1 MVAFAAEVTSDA
13 PNPPQAKWMAVIA
26 GLSFNIIIGCLMG
39 SFSVLL
45 DSVEERLH
53 VARSLSSIAG
63 PLVIFGSALIAS
75 VAGVLIARYSL
86 RWMLFLAAAMSVAG
100 YLLLAVTASYPLYI
114 ASYALLFGPSMAIG
128 GSVGPATLVTR
139 WFTRHRGLALGLV
152 NVSFV
157 VAVMP
162 LLCNWTLK
170 TYGAQATYFM
180 LAGIVAA
187 FLPFTLL
194 VRDHPAG
201 ANAMSNTDS
210 AGEASGSMTVGLIV
224 RQVAFW
230 ALAIAAAIVITGIM
244 ILTFNMIQI
253 ASSLGVGRDDGALL
267 QAIMSFAGMAGSI
280 LFGWV
285 ADRIGGARG
294 LALIAFN
301 FAVLL
306 GLLLL
311 HLPFVPLAIVIGL
324 LGLHGSGMIPNLSR
338 ALADAF
344 GRDSFSR
351 AFGLATSLSV
361 PFTLIGLIGTG
372 ISVTRTGAYGLAIGV
387 TAVML
392 IAVVPLV
399 LGLSKVSASSEP
411 ASGRA

>member
-1 MVAFAAEVTSDA
+1 MVAFAAEAVRDA
-13 PNPPQAKWMAVIA
+13 PNPPEAKWMAVIA

-39 SFSVLL
+39 SFSVML
-45 DSVEERLH
+45 DSVEARMH
-53 VARSLSSIAG
+53 VARSLSSVAG

-75 VAGVLIARYSL
+75 IAGVLIARYSL
-86 RWMLFLAAAMSVAG
+86 RWLLFLAAAMSVAG
-100 YLLLAVTASYPLYI
+100 YLLLAFTASYPLYV
-114 ASYALLFGPSMAIG
+114 ASYAVLFGPSMAIG

-139 WFTRHRGLALGLV
+139 WFTRHRGLVLGLV
-152 NVSFV
+152 NVSLV

-170 TYGAQATYFM
+170 TYGAPTTYLM
-180 LAGIVAA
+180 LAGIVAVL
-187 FLPFTLL
+187 LPITLL
-194 VRDHPAG
+194 VRDQPPRAPGTPG
-201 ANAMSNTDS
+201 AAD
-210 AGEASGSMTVGLIV
+210 ASGTPASMTVGLIV

-230 ALAIAAAIVITGIM
+230 ALAVTAAIVITGIM

-253 ASSLGVGRDDGALL
+253 AGSLGVDRDHGALL

-294 LALIAFN
+294 LALLTFD

-306 GLLLL
+306 GMLLF
-311 HLPFVPLAIVIGL
+311 HLPFAMLAVVIGL

-344 GRDSFSR
+344 GPDGFSR

-361 PFTLIGLIGTG
+361 PFTLIGLVGTG
-372 ISVTRTGAYGLAIGV
+372 IAVTRTGSYTLAIAA
-387 TAVML
+387 TAL
-392 IAVVPLV
+392 ALFAAVPLV
-399 LGLSKVSASSEP
+399 LTL
-411 ASGRA
+411 GRRKAA

>member
-53 VARSLSSIAG
+53 VTRSLSSIAG

-86 RWMLFLAAAMSVAG
+86 RWMLFLAAAMSVVG
-100 YLLLAVTASYPLYI
+100 YVLLSVTTSYPLYI
-114 ASYALLFGPSMAIG
+114 ACYALLFGPSMAIG

-139 WFTRHRGLALGLV
+139 WFTRNRGLALGLV

-170 TYGAQATYFM
+170 TYGASATYLM
-180 LAGIVAA
+180 LAAIVAIL
-187 FLPFTLL
+187 LPFTLL
-194 VRDHPAG
+194 VRDHPPG
-201 ANAMSNTDS
+201 AQALLAADGTSETP
-210 AGEASGSMTVGLIV
+210 GSMTVGVIV
-224 RQVAFW
+224 RQAAFW

-253 ASSLGVGRDDGALL
+253 ASSLGVDRDQGALL

-294 LALIAFN
+294 LALLAFD

-306 GLLLL
+306 GL
-311 HLPFVPLAIVIGL
+311 
-324 LGLHGSGMIPNLSR
+324 
-338 ALADAF
+338 
-344 GRDSFSR
+344 
-351 AFGLATSLSV
+351 
-361 PFTLIGLIGTG
+361 
-372 ISVTRTGAYGLAIGV
+372 
-387 TAVML
+387 
-392 IAVVPLV
+392 
-399 LGLSKVSASSEP
+399 
-411 ASGRA
+411 

>member
-53 VARSLSSIAG
+53 VTRSLSSIAG

-86 RWMLFLAAAMSVAG
+86 RWLLFISAAMSVTG
-100 YLLLAVTASYPLYI
+100 YVLLSVTTSYPLYI

-170 TYGAQATYFM
+170 TYGAPATYLM
-180 LAGIVAA
+180 LAGIVAV

-194 VRDHPAG
+194 VRDHPPG
-201 ANAMSNTDS
+201 ANVAHD
-210 AGEASGSMTVGLIV
+210 AGGTAEAPGSLTVGVIV

-253 ASSLGVGRDDGALL
+253 AESLGVARDQGAIL

-280 LFGWV
+280 LFGWI

-344 GRDSFSR
+344 GPDSFSR

-372 ISVTRTGAYGLAIGV
+372 ISATRTGGYNLAVGV
-387 TAVML
+387 TALML
-392 IAVVPLV
+392 VAVVPMV
-399 LGLSKVSASSEP
+399 LILGRKKP
-411 ASGRA
+411 A